1 MSKGSSTTRTGSS
14 ATTRAMQTNGGGKR
28 LDIDSVIANANK
40 QVDWWRSKPSEYNI
54 TDIKEES
61 DRVVVKVNSRIMSGA
76 IVYTPEGS
84 HSADVDDSE
93 LYWRAPKNTDYYAY
107 KEHINNLTGH
117 TYDAM
122 RKYFPGKQVHIKID

>member
-1 MSKGSSTTRTGSS
+1 M
-14 ATTRAMQTNGGGKR
+14 
-28 LDIDSVIANANK
+28 DINSVITSANK

-61 DRVVVKVNSRIMSGA
+61 DRVVVKVNSRIMSGS